1 MEEEYDDLPVFGD
14 NVADMVNAHSQYPL
28 AVEELSDDERED
40 YYIKDSDALIVA
52 GKVVDLIVSRKRSTL
67 HCRCTCTSRS

>member
-1 MEEEYDDLPVFGD
+1 MKADPMVAEGLMEEEYDDLPVFGD

-52 GKVVDLIVSRKRSTL
+52 GKVEKEYASL
-67 HCRCTCTSRS
+67 